1 MFCCVPTILYKGSI
15 FIREKKILNFKIKK
29 NKKLFINKTNMKN
42 PSYQYN
48 MQIQT
53 SAYMG

>member
-42 PSYQYN
+42 PSY
-48 MQIQT
+48 
-53 SAYMG
+53 